1 MASSTSMDEL
11 SPTPSVGPSIEFS
24 LANGQIFQRV
34 IENPARF
41 NLTPTDRLLLEEGRQ
56 SMINRTRY
64 GFLLGATLSPL
75 PLFRGQYAINNL
87 RKLPP
92 LMDRVTQKP
101 NPAVIRA
108 RLFWIAQSVVLTT
121 LGSGLGTWLGFKL
134 GLRSMERSLSSHPG
148 CRERVMEA
156 FSQARKEL
164 ESAPLDQQP
173 SLTARNLPSSQPSQR
188 MTIQNE
194 NHDRSF
200 QDQEEDLLRP
210 SPRDL
215 SNLNNTSQTPDSP
228 QTFYEPA
235 GSSRWEQLR
244 RSPQSH
250 PSTWQTIREQNL
262 KQPPNLSSP
271 SSSSAL
277 ETSSGFDGRPSPL
290 GSSNLDPPQ
299 SQDEFEKLLERERN
313 LSAGLLHPS
322 DRYSSTK
329 P

>member
-1 MASSTSMDEL
+1 MDDQAL
-11 SPTPSVGPSIEFS
+11 RPPIEFS

-41 NLTPTDRLLLEEGRQ
+41 NLSPADRLLLEEGRQ
-56 SMINRTRY
+56 SMINRTRF

-75 PLFRGQYAINNL
+75 PLFRGQYAIANL

-92 LMDRVTQKP
+92 LMDRVTQQP

-134 GLRSMERSLSSHPG
+134 GLRAMEQSLAGLPG

-156 FSQARKEL
+156 FGLARREL
-164 ESAPLDQQP
+164 ESAPRDQQP
-173 SLTARNLPSSQPSQR
+173 SPPAKASQPLRGSPTDQ
-188 MTIQNE
+188 
-194 NHDRSF
+194 HDGSF
-200 QDQEEDLLRP
+200 QAQEEDELLMRRS
-210 SPRDL
+210 SPTHDL
-215 SNLNNTSQTPDSP
+215 LHQAPD
-228 QTFYEPA
+228 PA
-235 GSSRWEQLR
+235 QASHDDSAGRSRWEELR

-250 PSTWQTIREQNL
+250 PSTWQAIREQNARQL
-262 KQPPNLSSP
+262 APPK
-271 SSSSAL
+271 
-277 ETSSGFDGRPSPL
+277 RPSPPAQQPS
-290 GSSNLDPPQ
+290 GVDPAPPGPSE

-313 LSAGLLHPS
+313 LSAGLLSPA
-322 DRYSSTK
+322 DRYSSSK